1 MKRSTLLVVGC
12 AFASVLLFAACG
24 GGGTETS
31 SSISKS
37 VKLKDFPENATLG
50 KLPGIFC
57 QYLQMDSVIR
67 ASYNPEYNELKEKSK
82 KAMKAGNEKDWNKY
96 EAKIDELLEKEKAD
110 KKKNEE
116 DMLSAIGK
124 EKENLIGKKI
134 PFEVEEGAW
143 FEMTDLVV
151 SDITEKGNL
160 MVKGTFKLAV
170 DEKKLRTIF
179 GGKYTI
185 NGDCLDSNGNT
196 ICPSGYVY
204 ESFTGDKTLGSTE
217 TYETE
222 IPMPF
227 SISKAML
234 NFDKIRFKKR

>member
-1 MKRSTLLVVGC
+1 
-12 AFASVLLFAACG
+12 
-24 GGGTETS
+24 
-31 SSISKS
+31 
-37 VKLKDFPENATLG
+37 
-50 KLPGIFC
+50 
-57 QYLQMDSVIR
+57 MD
-67 ASYNPEYNELKEKSK
+67 
-82 KAMKAGNEKDWNKY
+82 
-96 EAKIDELLEKEKAD
+96 
-110 KKKNEE
+110 
-116 DMLSAIGK
+116 
-124 EKENLIGKKI
+124 NLIGKKI

-234 NFDKIRFKKR
+234 NFDKIWFKKR

>member
-1 MKRSTLLVVGC
+1 MKRSTLFVAGC
-12 AFASVLLFAACG
+12 AIAAVLLFAACG

-31 SSISKS
+31 SSTSKS
-37 VKLKDFPENATLG
+37 VKLKEFPENVTLG

-67 ASYNPEYNELKEKSK
+67 ASYNPEYDELKEKSR
-82 KAMKAGNEKDWNKY
+82 KAMKAGNEKEWNKY
-96 EAKIDELLEKEKAD
+96 EAKIDDLLEKENAD

-124 EKENLIGKKI
+124 EKENLIGRKI
-134 PFEVEEGAW
+134 PYEVEEGAW
-143 FEMTDLVV
+143 FEMTDLFI
-151 SDITEKGNL
+151 SDVTEKGNL
-160 MVKGTFKLAV
+160 MVTGSFKLAV

-185 NGDCLDSNGNT
+185 NGECLDSQGNK

-204 ESFTGDKTLGSTE
+204 ESFKGDKSLGSTE
-217 TYETE
+217 TFVME

-234 NFDKIRFKKR
+234 NFDKIWFKKR